1 MRFEVTLNDKK
12 YKAQYTGKTCR
23 IYREQFYGDF
33 LLDIQTGQEKF
44 LRSALER
51 FRSGEDKETENKELN
66 EEVSVPEID
75 ALILYK
81 LYIEV
86 LGTELLEHILWACMA
101 SADSRIGLYEQWI
114 DSIDNYPEMLMEAV
128 NCFQIVIGNRSIVD
142 AEAQSTEENT
152 SKKK

>member
-1 MRFEVTLNDKK
+1 MRFEVTINDKK

-44 LRSALER
+44 LQSVLEK
-51 FRSGEDKETENKELN
+51 FRSGEHKESDNKEPD
-66 EEVSVPEID
+66 EDVSVPEID
-75 ALILYK
+75 GLILYK
-81 LYIEV
+81 LYIEA

-101 SADSRIGLYEQWI
+101 SADSKIGLYEQWI
-114 DSIDNYPEMLMEAV
+114 DSIDNYPEMLTEAV
-128 NCFQIVIGNRSIVD
+128 NCFQIVIGNRSIVN
-142 AEAQSTEENT
+142 AEGQSTEENA